1 MGDDRKWEVTY
12 FKVETTT
19 GDGKTDSL
27 YANGRM
33 QVPVIVTIKAIEKG
47 TTKRCWLQP
56 DELSE
61 IALIDYDDSP
71 NKLSDGWSYTDSQSN
86 GSVFATAMN
95 VAINAN
101 ALARQVSDSTATARD
116 AAVWTEDLMN
126 QDTDSLV
133 ITSNAAVPAGEVAA
147 RSDND
152 PQSKKFWV
160 LTTRIESKRI
170 GARIKQP
177 DDKTV
182 TTHSKF
188 DSRATLKGIEPIV
201 YTTDNVTIVRKDTA
215 DGSYRFDWQ
224 SAGDGNWYTSQKHWD
239 QDNYF
244 VSSTI
249 HEFIKA
255 DIYGFDT
262 TGYASGHPGDS
273 RLKNCYAYCAPDD
286 KNLKLSFIWEFGPE
300 ATKAAGLYKEGTIVD
315 WLTPCGRKAYAYPD
329 IKVNQKSNALCLTR
343 LAIDCPDTIW
353 GAKWSSGNC
362 GFTIYDVYGNAGK
375 FSASYSD
382 DHNLLTISNAN

>member
-33 QVPVIVTIKAIEKG
+33 QVPVIVTIKAIEQG
-47 TTKRCWLQP
+47 TTKRCWLEP
-56 DELSE
+56 HELSE

-86 GSVFATAMN
+86 
-95 VAINAN
+95 
-101 ALARQVSDSTATARD
+101 
-116 AAVWTEDLMN
+116 
-126 QDTDSLV
+126 DSLV
-133 ITSNAAVPAGEVAA
+133 ITSSAAVSAGEVAF
-147 RSDND
+147 RSDSD

-188 DSRATLKGIEPIV
+188 DSRVTLKGIEPIV

-262 TGYASGHPGDS
+262 TGCASGHPGDS

-353 GAKWSSGNC
+353 GAKWSTGNC
-362 GFTIYDVYGNAGK
+362 GFTIYDVYGNTGK